1 MKNINN
7 KKKKEEWLN
16 LELQDWTMVGVD
28 SGGRKKR
35 LDANAAPGVDN
46 DVIDADVQW
55 TGSTATSQTPF
66 PAWIYRF
73 EGWRISFPGLGTISI

>member
-1 MKNINN
+1 M
-7 KKKKEEWLN
+7 N

-46 DVIDADVQW
+46 DVIDADVQ
-55 TGSTATSQTPF
+55 
-66 PAWIYRF
+66 
-73 EGWRISFPGLGTISI
+73 